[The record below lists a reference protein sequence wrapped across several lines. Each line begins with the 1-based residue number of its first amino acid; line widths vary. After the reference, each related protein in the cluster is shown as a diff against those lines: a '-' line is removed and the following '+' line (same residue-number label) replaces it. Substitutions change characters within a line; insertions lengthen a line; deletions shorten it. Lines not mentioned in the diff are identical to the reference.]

1 MHSCVICRTI
11 GNRCVIYQTWE
22 GVKFVD
28 KMSNQRFW
36 KKLLPLVFPIAFEQL
51 MYSFVSASDA
61 LMLGLLDQASL
72 SAVSLAAQVQFVFSL
87 FMSGLSSGGS
97 ILAAQCWGKGDRE
110 QVERVYAILLRSA
123 VVVGGTFF
131 CAAFFAPRMVMRF
144 FTPDP
149 ELIALGSRYLRI
161 VSLSYLSSSI
171 NQCNMCIMKNTGRA
185 PRASLIGSSCVVI
198 NLGLNAVLIFGL
210 FGLPAM
216 GVGGAALAT
225 LLAQLICLIW
235 GIVETLRIKTVR
247 LRPEF
252 LRDLRMPLQKKFWE
266 YTLPVMANSVVWGLG
281 ITMGSV
287 ILGHLGT
294 DAVAANSIASIAKN
308 LIACFCNGLAAG
320 TAILVGNE
328 LGAGHL
334 ERAKLYGGKLVSL
347 AVVSGLISGAILIA
361 LTPVIRS
368 VAVLSDRSM
377 EYLRW
382 MILVCAG
389 NIVGMSHNS
398 TTICGLFAAGG
409 DTKFGFICDAITLW
423 LIVVPLGFF
432 TAFVLE
438 WPVIAVYGVICM
450 DELVKMPAVWRHYKK
465 YRWVRDLTETL
476 HEG

>member
-1 MHSCVICRTI
+1 M
-11 GNRCVIYQTWE
+11 NN
-22 GVKFVD
+22 K
-28 KMSNQRFW
+28 RFW
-36 KKLLPLVFPIAFEQL
+36 AKLLPLVFPIAFEQL

-61 LMLGLLDQASL
+61 LMLGFLDQASL

-97 ILAAQCWGKGDRE
+97 ILAAQCWGRGQRE
-110 QVERVYAILLRSA
+110 QVERVYAILLRAA
-123 VVVGGTFF
+123 VLVGGVFF
-131 CAAFFAPRMVMRF
+131 GAAFCAPRMIMRF

-149 ELIALGSRYLRI
+149 QLIELGSQYLRI
-161 VSLSYLSSSI
+161 VSLTYLSSSI

-185 PRASLIGSSCVVI
+185 PRASLIGSTCVVI

-210 FGLPAM
+210 FGLPAL
-216 GVGGAALAT
+216 GVRGAALAT
-225 LLAQLICLIW
+225 LLAQLICLSW
-235 GIVETLRIKTVR
+235 GIFETARFECVR
-247 LRPEF
+247 LRRRF
-252 LRDLRMPLQKKFWE
+252 LVDLKMPLQKSFWK
-266 YTLPVMANSVVWGLG
+266 YTLPVMGNSVVWGLG

-320 TAILVGNE
+320 AAILVGNE
-328 LGAGHL
+328 LGAGRL
-334 ERAKLYGGKLVSL
+334 ERAKQYGGRLVVL
-347 AVVSGLISGAILIA
+347 AVVSGLISGAVLIA

-368 VAVLSDRSM
+368 VAVLSDQSM

-382 MILVCAG
+382 MIVVCAG

-409 DTKFGFICDAITLW
+409 DTKFGFFCDAITLW
-423 LIVVPLGFF
+423 CVVVPLGFF

-438 WPVIAVYGVICM
+438 WPVIAVYAIICM
-450 DELVKMPAVWRHYKK
+450 DELVKLPAVWRHYKK
-465 YRWVRDLTETL
+465 YRWVKDLTQSLRAE
-476 HEG
+476 

>member
-1 MHSCVICRTI
+1 M
-11 GNRCVIYQTWE
+11 N
-22 GVKFVD
+22 D
-28 KMSNQRFW
+28 KRFW
-36 KKLLPLVFPIAFEQL
+36 AKLLPLVFPIAFEQL

-97 ILAAQCWGKGDRE
+97 ILAAQCWGRGQME
-110 QVERVYAILLRSA
+110 QVERVYAILLRTA
-123 VVVGGTFF
+123 VLVGGTFF
-131 CAAFFAPRMVMRF
+131 AAAFCAPGMIMRF

-149 ELIALGSRYLRI
+149 QLIELGSQYLRI
-161 VSLSYLSSSI
+161 VSITYLSSSI

-185 PRASLIGSSCVVI
+185 PRASLIGSTCVII
-198 NLGLNAVLIFGL
+198 NLGLNAVFIFGL
-210 FGLPAM
+210 FGLPAL
-216 GVGGAALAT
+216 GVRGAALAT
-225 LLAQLICLIW
+225 LLAQLICLSW
-235 GIVETLRIKTVR
+235 GIFETVRFDRVR
-247 LRPEF
+247 LRRRF
-252 LRDLRMPLQKKFWE
+252 LADLKMPLQKNFWK

-328 LGAGHL
+328 LGAGKL
-334 ERAKLYGGKLVSL
+334 ERARQYGSRLVVL

-368 VAVLSDRSM
+368 VAVLSDQSM
-377 EYLRW
+377 EYLKW
-382 MILVCAG
+382 MIVVCAG

-423 LIVVPLGFF
+423 CVVVPLGFF

-438 WPVIAVYGVICM
+438 WPVVAVYAVICM
-450 DELVKMPAVWRHYKK
+450 DELVKMPAVWRHYRK
-465 YRWVRDLTETL
+465 YLWVKDLTQSL
-476 HEG
+476 HVE

>member
-1 MHSCVICRTI
+1 M
-11 GNRCVIYQTWE
+11 N
-22 GVKFVD
+22 D
-28 KMSNQRFW
+28 KRFW
-36 KKLLPLVFPIAFEQL
+36 AKLLPLVFPIAFEQL

-97 ILAAQCWGKGDRE
+97 ILAAQCWGRGQME
-110 QVERVYAILLRSA
+110 QVERVYAILLRTA
-123 VVVGGTFF
+123 VLVGGTFF
-131 CAAFFAPRMVMRF
+131 AAAFCAPGMIMRF

-149 ELIALGSRYLRI
+149 QLIELGSQYLRI
-161 VSLSYLSSSI
+161 VSITYLSSSI

-185 PRASLIGSSCVVI
+185 PRASLIGSTCVII
-198 NLGLNAVLIFGL
+198 NLGLNAVFIFGL
-210 FGLPAM
+210 FGLPAL
-216 GVGGAALAT
+216 GVRGAALAT
-225 LLAQLICLIW
+225 LLAQLICLSW
-235 GIVETLRIKTVR
+235 GIFETVRFHRVR
-247 LRPEF
+247 LRRRF
-252 LRDLRMPLQKKFWE
+252 LADLKMPLQKNFWK

-328 LGAGHL
+328 LGAGKL
-334 ERAKLYGGKLVSL
+334 ERARQYGSRLVVL

-368 VAVLSDRSM
+368 VAVLSDQSM
-377 EYLRW
+377 EYLKW
-382 MILVCAG
+382 MIVVCAG

-423 LIVVPLGFF
+423 CVVVPLGFF

-438 WPVIAVYGVICM
+438 WPVVAVYAVICM
-450 DELVKMPAVWRHYKK
+450 DELVKMPAVWRHYRK
-465 YRWVRDLTETL
+465 YLWVKDLTQSL
-476 HEG
+476 HVE

>member
-1 MHSCVICRTI
+1 M
-11 GNRCVIYQTWE
+11 N
-22 GVKFVD
+22 D
-28 KMSNQRFW
+28 KRFW
-36 KKLLPLVFPIAFEQL
+36 AKLLPLVFPIAFEQL

-97 ILAAQCWGKGDRE
+97 ILAAQCWGRGQME
-110 QVERVYAILLRSA
+110 QVERVYAILLRTA
-123 VVVGGTFF
+123 ALVGGTFF
-131 CAAFFAPRMVMRF
+131 AAAFFAPRMIMRF

-149 ELIALGSRYLRI
+149 QLIELGSQYLRI
-161 VSLSYLSSSI
+161 VSITYLSSSI

-185 PRASLIGSSCVVI
+185 PRASLIGSTCVVI

-216 GVGGAALAT
+216 GVRGAALAT
-225 LLAQLICLIW
+225 LLAQLTCLTW
-235 GIVETLRIKTVR
+235 GIFETARFDCVR
-247 LRPEF
+247 LRRRF
-252 LRDLRMPLQKKFWE
+252 LMDLKMPLQKNFWK

-328 LGAGHL
+328 LGAGKL
-334 ERAKLYGGKLVSL
+334 ERARQYGSRLVIL

-368 VAVLSDRSM
+368 VAVLSEQSM
-377 EYLRW
+377 EYLKW
-382 MILVCAG
+382 MIVVCAG

-423 LIVVPLGFF
+423 CVVVPLGFF

-438 WPVIAVYGVICM
+438 WPVVAVYAVICM

-465 YRWVRDLTETL
+465 YLWVKDLTQSL
-476 HEG
+476 HVE